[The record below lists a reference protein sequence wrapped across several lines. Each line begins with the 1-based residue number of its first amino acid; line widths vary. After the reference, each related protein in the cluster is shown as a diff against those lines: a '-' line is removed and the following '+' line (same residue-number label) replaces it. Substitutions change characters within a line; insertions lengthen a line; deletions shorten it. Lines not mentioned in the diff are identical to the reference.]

1 MWKTVCTGNI
11 EHSLQSPV
19 TSHQIKKADNLKTAK
34 RNKFLIKHFRKL
46 SFPFPPYAFLCMALL
61 AALIMPVHGY
71 GASSYR
77 AYCKDIRH
85 GKEAL
90 KSGDYSAARRSFE
103 EAFNNGKS
111 LDALMYIAIIDYK
124 TNNLD
129 SAERLIREAE
139 VMGGFNYHYLRVLG
153 YKALILLKKNR
164 DQGLEALDR
173 YVVFYS
179 RIDPLMSINDVKA
192 MVKTGDIDMPRL
204 DKLIEEQATWYEND
218 VEQYWSTGTG
228 WYADKW
234 GGIAPIPNRPDCN
247 P

>member
-1 MWKTVCTGNI
+1 MWKTICTGDI
-11 EHSLQSPV
+11 ESSYQLSVISYQL
-19 TSHQIKKADNLKTAK
+19 KKADNLQPAA
-34 RNKFLIKHFRKL
+34 RNKLHSVYSRNHFLRFL
-46 SFPFPPYAFLCMALL
+46 LFVFLCI
-61 AALIMPVHGY
+61 ALIVPVSGY
-71 GASSYR
+71 AASYR

-85 GKEAL
+85 GKEAI
-90 KSGDYSAARRSFE
+90 KAGDYSAARRSFE

-111 LDALMYIAIIDYK
+111 LDALMYIAIIDYR

-129 SAERLIREAE
+129 NAERLIREAE
-139 VMGGFNYHYLRVLG
+139 LMGGFNYHYLRVLG

-192 MVKTGDIDMPRL
+192 MVTTGDIDMARL